1 VSCRTSRRCRGSRS
15 WLAAAA
21 VSLAIVVGSS
31 IPSAPVRASDDP
43 ASVEAKRHY
52 EEGTKA
58 FNLGEYPRAIAE
70 FKATYNAK
78 PDPLLLYNIAQSY
91 RLAGDAGQALF
102 FYKSFLRNMPAA
114 ENRKEVEGQIHKLEK
129 QVADQKKDPASAP
142 PPVIVPAPTPAPSPV
157 TPPPAAVAPPAAGS
171 TTATVPTPVPNP
183 PAASAPPDT
192 ARPDAPPSVMTAPP
206 PTQGS
211 SPQVDLTTTAP
222 PATSRDDAEDRP
234 FYKKWWF
241 WVGTAGVV
249 ILVGGIAAANARKP
263 PSTSLGL
270 YDPTFM

>member
-1 VSCRTSRRCRGSRS
+1 MSRS
-15 WLAAAA
+15 WLVAAA
-21 VSLAIVVGSS
+21 VSWAALVAVSLPGASGW
-31 IPSAPVRASDDP
+31 ASDDP
-43 ASVEAKRHY
+43 AAVEAKRHY

-91 RLAGDAGQALF
+91 RLAGDASQALF
-102 FYKSFLRNMPAA
+102 FYKSFLRNMPGA

-129 QVADQKKDPASAP
+129 VVADQKKDPASAP
-142 PPVIVPAPTPAPSPV
+142 PPIVVPAPTPTPVPVVPPAVVAPSTPAPIV
-157 TPPPAAVAPPAAGS
+157 PPPAA
-171 TTATVPTPVPNP
+171 NP
-183 PAASAPPDT
+183 PAASAPPE
-192 ARPDAPPSVMTAPP
+192 AANREVPPPVMTAPP
-206 PTQGS
+206 P
-211 SPQVDLTTTAP
+211 PQTAPAHVDLAATAP
-222 PATSRDDAEDRP
+222 PATPRDEPEDRP

-241 WVGTAGVV
+241 WVGTAGAV
-249 ILVGGIAAANARKP
+249 ILLGGIAAANARKP